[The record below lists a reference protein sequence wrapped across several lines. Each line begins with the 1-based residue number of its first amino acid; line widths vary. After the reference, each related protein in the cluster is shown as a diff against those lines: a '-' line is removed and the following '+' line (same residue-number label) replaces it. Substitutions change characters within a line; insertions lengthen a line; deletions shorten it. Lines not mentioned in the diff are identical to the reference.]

1 MRQSLISIGYV
12 LILLPR
18 MKDGSEVLD
27 QRDIHQNK
35 SKDNL
40 QEEVNEM
47 QERLKKCE
55 EGVEPIE
62 PEEKK
67 LMLVIL
73 KEK

>member
-1 MRQSLISIGYV
+1 
-12 LILLPR
+12 

-47 QERLKKCE
+47 QERLRLCD
-55 EGVEPIE
+55 EGDEIID

-67 LMLVIL
+67 LMLIIL